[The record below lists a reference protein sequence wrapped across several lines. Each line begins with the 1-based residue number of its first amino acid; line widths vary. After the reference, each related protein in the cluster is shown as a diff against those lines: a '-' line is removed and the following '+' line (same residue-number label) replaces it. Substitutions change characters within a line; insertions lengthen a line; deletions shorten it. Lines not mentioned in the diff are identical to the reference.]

1 MFNNFINS
9 CSILFLI
16 FTDIFLSVYGADVTP
31 AQALKFVNSK
41 MTKSNQV
48 NKKPHINTM
57 SKKSVN
63 VYQVKSGIY
72 AYASGLAVDTDGS
85 DSDPD
90 PDHQDETA
98 WKDSNGKS
106 LGAHR
111 VPYYVLGDKCHE
123 KTKPCPYF
131 FYKEHNI
138 AGLQF
143 ALFFYRG
150 KAIGAVFGDTQGDSK
165 TDTSNN
171 DSRELGE
178 ASVKTAQLL
187 QINSSG
193 TNGGVDSG
201 VTVVIFS
208 GNNWVVRGTNDN
220 LNSKAQSLVKKA
232 LNLLK

>member
-1 MFNNFINS
+1 MMYNKVTNS
-9 CSILFLI
+9 WIVLFLI
-16 FTDIFLSVYGADVTP
+16 FIEIFISVYGADVTP
-31 AQALKFVNSK
+31 DQALKFVNSK

-57 SKKSVN
+57 SKKDVN
-63 VYQVKSGIY
+63 VYEVKTGIY

-85 DSDPD
+85 DPDPD
-90 PDHQDETA
+90 PDHQDETK
-98 WKDSNGKS
+98 WKDSDGDS

-111 VPYYVLGDKCHE
+111 VPYYVLGDTCPEE
-123 KTKPCPYF
+123 KKPCPYF
-131 FYKEHNI
+131 YYKEHNI

-143 ALFFYRG
+143 ALFFYKG

-165 TDTSNN
+165 TPTSDN

-187 QINSSG
+187 GINSSG

-208 GNNWVVRGTNDN
+208 GSSWVVKGTNDN
-220 LNSKAQSLVKKA
+220 LSTSPHVYNVP
-232 LNLLK
+232 